1 MARYGIV
8 NLENELLCPL
18 QSVNVQSKFVDRFG
32 KWTWGNNSVYQITIF
47 FKGSAVI
54 TQVYENNSAD
64 PIEAVFTFPKDD
76 QAAVTGF
83 KVTTNEK
90 TLIGQLESSDEAQ
103 DKFSDAIAEGKG
115 AYLLQ
120 QKRSDIITLYIGK
133 WIILIFSYFSI
144 PNSLI

>member
-1 MARYGIV
+1 MRV
-8 NLENELLCPL
+8 NLHLGTFT
-18 QSVNVQSKFVDRFG
+18 VVQE
-32 KWTWGNNSVYQITIF
+32 
-47 FKGSAVI
+47 
-54 TQVYENNSAD
+54 YENVENS

-133 WIILIFSYFSI
+133 
-144 PNSLI
+144 